1 MWETASCIDSPTP
14 GGLFRKKKS
23 RNGCSGFLL
32 TPTSRFKKNLT
43 PLFLSRWLLRFLLRG
58 LLRFRRLL
66 PFRPPAPRR
75 PPAETARCRLRNCP
89 SRNPFHPPLGESLG
103 PAHKRAFWVAVLA
116 GVISIFHPVR
126 EPLLPYSPCVVKHSA
141 LFRVRDSQKCGR
153 R

>member
-58 LLRFRRLL
+58 LLRFR
-66 PFRPPAPRR
+66 
-75 PPAETARCRLRNCP
+75 LRNCP
-89 SRNPFHPPLGESLG
+89 SRNPFHPPLGASLG